1 MKATVT
7 EKHLDAAI
15 ALRGQ
20 IGTMI
25 SRVCIAA
32 QVCKEVY
39 GEIFDGC
46 ATGCIVTTNGDEL
59 KVTDEKFN
67 NLIAKFDL
75 NLYDSI
81 RATLPMEVELPE
93 VPVTA

>member
-15 ALRGQ
+15 ALRGTP
-20 IGTMI
+20 GYSI
-25 SRVCIAA
+25 SRECIAA

-39 GEIFDGC
+39 GQTFEAC
-46 ATGCIVTTNGDEL
+46 ASGVVCTTIHRDL

-67 NLIAKFDL
+67 NLVNKFDL
-75 NLYDSI
+75 HLYDSI
-81 RATLPMEVELPE
+81 RETLPMELELPE
-93 VPVTA
+93 LPA